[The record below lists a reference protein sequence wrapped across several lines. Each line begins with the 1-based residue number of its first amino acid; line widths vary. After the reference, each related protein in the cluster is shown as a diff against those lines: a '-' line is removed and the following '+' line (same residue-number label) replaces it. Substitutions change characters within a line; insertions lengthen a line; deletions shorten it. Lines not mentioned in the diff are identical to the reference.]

1 MIKKMEKEFLLGKV
15 EIFIRDLIL
24 MIKDMDMGSWNGQM
38 VLGIKENGKWV
49 SNMGMAN
56 YMILS
61 KIRYEKGFLKIMC

>member
-1 MIKKMEKEFLLGKV
+1 
-15 EIFIRDLIL
+15 
-24 MIKDMDMGSWNGQM
+24 M